1 MNKKHCLFR
10 AVPLCLALTLA
21 VGPLTAYA
29 ATVQHVSATVSV
41 ERIDPRFE
49 YISRISC
56 GMTISA
62 DGYASATGSYT
73 MYDGM
78 DGTITL
84 TLYRKISGRWVSYQE
99 DSKDFTGD
107 GTKMFT
113 NGWDV
118 PSGYLYRATATVE
131 IKDANGKIVETE
143 YCDSPSKNY

>member
-1 MNKKHCLFR
+1 MKQKHRLFR
-10 AVPLCLALTLA
+10 TVPICLALTLA
-21 VGPLTAYA
+21 VGPLSAQATAA
-29 ATVQHVSATVSV
+29 QPVPATTTI

-62 DGYASATGSYT
+62 DGYASSTGSYT

-84 TLYRKISGRWVSYQE
+84 TLYRYIGSRWVSYQE
-99 DSKDFTGD
+99 DSKDFSGD

-113 NGWDV
+113 TGWDV
-118 PSGYLYRATATVE
+118 PSGYRYRAKATVE
-131 IKDANGKIVETE
+131 IKDANGKVVETQ
-143 YCDSPSKNY
+143 YCDSPSKDY